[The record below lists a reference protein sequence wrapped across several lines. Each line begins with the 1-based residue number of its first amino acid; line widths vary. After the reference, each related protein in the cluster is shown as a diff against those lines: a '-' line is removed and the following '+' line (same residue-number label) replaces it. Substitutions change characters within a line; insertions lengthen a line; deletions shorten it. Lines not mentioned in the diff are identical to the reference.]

1 MSEPASE
8 RPPGRRAAYPLILA
22 VALAAAGAALL
33 AHSFAAR
40 YSTGV
45 IASAPNAMT
54 LPRTL
59 LGLWVALALAVAA
72 AELRARTGGRADLV
86 RPALWLGGLL
96 LLAAVLLPVAGFA
109 LTVTPLVAACLVAL
123 GERRPVP
130 LLFATALLGPGLWY
144 LFHHV
149 FLIRLPSIMPGGAF

>member
-1 MSEPASE
+1 MSDPATE
-8 RPPGRRAAYPLILA
+8 RPPRRWAGCSLALAA
-22 VALAAAGAALL
+22 ALAAAGAALL

-54 LPRTL
+54 LPRAL
-59 LGLWVALALAVAA
+59 LGLWVALALAVAV
-72 AELRARTGGRADLV
+72 AELRARKGEVSDPV

-109 LTVTPLVAACLVAL
+109 LAITPLVAASLVVL
-123 GERRPVP
+123 GERRPLP
-130 LLFATALLGPGLWY
+130 LLLATALLGPGLWY

-149 FLIRLPSIMPGGAF
+149 LLIRLPSIVPGGAF